1 MKVTD
6 VSEKLDLEILTLPAP
21 NKVVKGAYCG
31 DLLSWVMTRLSEN
44 FAWVTIMGN
53 INSVAVASLS
63 DASCIILTEN
73 AEVSEE
79 LINKANSEGINLFRT
94 NKSTFEISYLLGRI
108 LYAE

>member
-6 VSEKLDLEILTLPAP
+6 ICEKLELEVLALPAP
-21 NKVVKGAYCG
+21 DKVVLGAYSG

-44 FAWVTIMGN
+44 FAWVTIMSN

-63 DASCIILTEN
+63 DAACIILTEN
-73 AEVSEE
+73 AEASEE
-79 LINKANSEGINLFRT
+79 LINKSVLEGINLFRT
-94 NKSTFEISYLLGRI
+94 NKSTFEISYLLGCV

>member
-6 VSEKLDLEILTLPAP
+6 VSEKLNLEVLTLPAP
-21 NKVVKGAYCG
+21 DKVVAGAYCG

-63 DASCIILTEN
+63 DASCIILSEN
-73 AEVSEE
+73 ADASEE
-79 LINKANSEGINLFRT
+79 LINKATSEGINVLRT
-94 NKSTFEISYLLGRI
+94 DKSTFEICYLLGRI